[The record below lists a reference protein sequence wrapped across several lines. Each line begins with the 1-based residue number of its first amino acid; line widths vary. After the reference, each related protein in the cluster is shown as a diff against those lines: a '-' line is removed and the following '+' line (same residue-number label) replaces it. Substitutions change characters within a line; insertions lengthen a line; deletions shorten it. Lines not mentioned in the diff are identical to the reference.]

1 MLVVLAVCEVTSD
14 VVVVVICVAMML
26 VVGLASFMT
35 ILGTRG
41 CDTVAVVVA
50 AANITGVLTIMAMA
64 VVVAVT

>member
-1 MLVVLAVCEVTSD
+1 MVCEVTSD

-41 CDTVAVVVA
+41 CDMVAVVVA
-50 AANITGVLTIMAMA
+50 VAGVTDVLAVVATA